1 MSKEKL
7 KRAGKPRY
15 STEAEETLEA
25 IRQGAV
31 DAFVIQERGSHQV
44 YTLQGTDLPFSALV
58 EKMQLG
64 AAMLNQQGE
73 ILYGNPGL
81 GELIGMSRVSL
92 IGEPFEQFIEPAYR
106 PLLNRQLK
114 RADLESGETEMQLL
128 RTDGRLVPVKLSFQL
143 LTAKRSATG
152 VLIRDITVKKKLAE
166 LAARLQEVQ
175 DEERR
180 RLARDLHDS
189 VGQLIVAIMLNNAA
203 IQREAG
209 KLSDEAA
216 QLFLR
221 NNEMVNELNDQIRT
235 ISHLLHPP
243 LLDEVGLPSA
253 LRWYVDG
260 FAERSKIQTTL
271 EIPADF
277 QRLPRETEIA
287 VFRTVQECLTNVHR
301 HSGSSAC
308 YVKVACGDRQ
318 LLVEV
323 RDEGRGIGEAQL
335 LNLASSGG
343 VGLRGLQERLRQ
355 LGGRFDIVSSDNGTV
370 VTAVLPI
377 PPSGTAPSGERV
389 A

>member
-1 MSKEKL
+1 MSKERL
-7 KRAGKPRY
+7 KRAGKRY

-25 IRQGAV
+25 IRQGTV

-44 YTLQGTDLPFSALV
+44 YTLQGTDLPFSVLV

-81 GELIGMSRVSL
+81 GELIGVSRVSL
-92 IGEPFEQFIEPAYR
+92 IGEPLEQFIEPTYR
-106 PLLNRQLK
+106 PILNQQLK

-128 RTDGRLVPVKLSFQL
+128 RADGRLVPVKLSFQL
-143 LTAKRSATG
+143 LTADRSATG
-152 VLIRDITVKKKLAE
+152 VLIRDVTIKKKLAE

-189 VGQLIVAIMLNNAA
+189 VGQLVVAITLNNAA
-203 IQREAG
+203 IRREAG

-216 QLFLR
+216 QLLQR
-221 NNEMVNELNDQIRT
+221 NAEMFDELNDQIRT

-253 LRWYVDG
+253 LRWYVGG

-271 EIPADF
+271 EIPEDF

-287 VFRTVQECLTNVHR
+287 VFRTVQESLTNVHR
-301 HSGSSAC
+301 HSGSSSC
-308 YVKVACGDRQ
+308 YVKVASGDRQ

-323 RDEGRGIGEAQL
+323 RDEGRGIDGAQL

-343 VGLRGLQERLRQ
+343 VGLRGLQERLGQ
-355 LGGRFDIVSSDNGTV
+355 LGGSLDIVSGENGTV

-377 PPSGTAPSGERV
+377 PPSGSAPPGERV